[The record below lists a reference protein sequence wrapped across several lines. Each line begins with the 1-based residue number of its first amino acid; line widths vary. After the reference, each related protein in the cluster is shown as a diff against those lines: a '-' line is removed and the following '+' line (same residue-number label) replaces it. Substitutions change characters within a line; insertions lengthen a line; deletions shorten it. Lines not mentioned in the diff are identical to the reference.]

1 MKELSEES
9 KFNISIKSLV
19 GIGVGLSML
28 IGMYFTLQAEITEA
42 KELPVPEVSRTE
54 YDLKAQLIRETIM
67 NTQSDVEEIKEDIE
81 GLDDKLDKMQETVSS
96 INRVY
101 LELGR
106 LAATNHNYL
115 HELAGRQDQLTL
127 LQGELKTEYGT
138 DDINIQD
145 GIINYPKENGEV
157 NKKD

>member
-54 YDLKAQLIRETIM
+54 YDLKDQLIRETIM
-67 NTQSDVEEIKEDIE
+67 NTQKDVEEIKED
-81 GLDDKLDKMQETVSS
+81 LDGMDEKLDELQEA
-96 INRVY
+96 IYDLR
-101 LELGR
+101 
-106 LAATNHNYL
+106 
-115 HELAGRQDQLTL
+115 
-127 LQGELKTEYGT
+127 
-138 DDINIQD
+138 
-145 GIINYPKENGEV
+145 
-157 NKKD
+157 